1 MSQNVNFFN
10 NIQNPSPN
18 YQMNQMNP
26 IPNMNPIQNLNT
38 LGNIPNMSPG
48 NNMNIMTPGGVLGNM
63 NNLANMG
70 MNGMTST
77 ANMGSNNHMNPNL
90 MPLSNTPPLNN
101 YKMPYPSAI
110 PFKQATPNILSQSVQ
125 INNNFIGFSLTTPPP
140 MQINEINSQM
150 NIGMSLPPMQGNLN
164 NNEQDIEKIVQHILN
179 LRNHDKREEALH
191 ELSKKRE
198 SFTNLAPY
206 LWYSVGTLAIL

>member
-18 YQMNQMNP
+18 YQMNS

-38 LGNIPNMSPG
+38 LGNLPNMNPG
-48 NNMNIMTPGGVLGNM
+48 NNMNIMTPVGVLANM
-63 NNLANMG
+63 ANMG

-77 ANMGSNNHMNPNL
+77 PTINSNNHLNQNL
-90 MPLSNTPPLNN
+90 MPLSNTPPLNT

-110 PFKQATPNILSQSVQ
+110 PFKQATPNILSQNNQ
-125 INNNFIGFSLTTPPP
+125 MNNNFIGFSLTTPPP
-140 MQINEINSQM
+140 LQINEINNPLSLG
-150 NIGMSLPPMQGNLN
+150 ISLPPMQGNMN